1 MNLGVPLLNLNGNKQ
16 ASTPAKKTQYSEP
29 LQAVQLY
36 NAGKQF
42 LDYLNAQPPKATP
55 QQPTAS
61 AAPAVD
67 YAAQAR
73 AQQAREEA
81 ARVARIQSLRGG
93 VLGKHQAALDAYNAL
108 FGDIDNLA
116 RERSGEIE
124 RKAGDDINELTS
136 QYTGS
141 IPGIENSYA
150 AVGAANSTD
159 TSDAKDKAK
168 SGFDKSVKTVGENKQ
183 ADLAKV
189 GSYVSEQKAKWNADR
204 DSINRLMGRVNETED
219 EGDLRSSRNEVEDK
233 IGSLGAERATLNT
246 DSGAR
251 GQLSQLTGDNGRFDA
266 IKGSLDNIMQSSMA
280 GGVKQAAVQAV
291 MDSSDLNDEEK
302 NKVKQLYG
310 NVYDA
315 PNQV

>member
-1 MNLGVPLLNLNGNKQ
+1 MNLGVPLLNLNQGKQ
-16 ASTPAKKTQYSEP
+16 ASAPAKKPVQYSEP

-42 LDYLNAQPPKATP
+42 LDYLNAQPAP
-55 QQPTAS
+55 
-61 AAPAVD
+61 AAPAQQQTTT
-67 YAAQAR
+67 AAYDPVAAKQR
-73 AQQAREEA
+73 ADEA
-81 ARVARIQSLRGG
+81 ARVARVRDLRSG
-93 VLGKHQAALDAYNAL
+93 VLSKHQAALDAYNAL

-168 SGFDKSVKTVGENKQ
+168 AGFDKSVKTVGENKQ

-219 EGDLRSSRNEVEDK
+219 EGDLRNSRNEVEDK

-251 GQLSQLTGDNGRFDA
+251 GQLSQITGDNGRFEA
-266 IKGSLDNIMQSSMA
+266 IKGSLDSIMQSSMA

-302 NKVKQLYG
+302 NKVKQMYG